1 MKIRIDNS
9 IQETLIIW
17 RWNNQIEISLFFNR
31 YNQSDHF
38 LCYCNIPCPLSWYVL
53 ELKDRFATF
62 MLLLLL
68 LLLLLLSS
76 LLLLLILLMMLTMV
90 FKETSVNVIKLDIEK
105 HFSPNPR
112 SSPFKVSFCNIFI
125 IYFYAVPLKFQY
137 LIKIISSQQL
147 HRKSL
152 KEILLRYTKYTKSK
166 IIPIYTIGPLRL
178 GCIPTF
184 ANKLSFEWCCLMKF
198 FVRSRIPL
206 VKGIKLSGTW
216 NACFLSWQFTSAFR
230 VYKRDLYF
238 YRLCWYEFS
247 CYYVSTKEAN
257 TVHRSLYHII
267 LNIALIYCFGF
278 ELKY

>member
-1 MKIRIDNS
+1 M
-9 IQETLIIW
+9 W

-76 LLLLLILLMMLTMV
+76 LLLLLILLMMLTIV

-125 IYFYAVPLKFQY
+125 IYFYAVLLKFRNS
-137 LIKIISSQQL
+137 IKIISSQTTSNWL
-147 HRKSL
+147 H
-152 KEILLRYTKYTKSK
+152 IYISK
-166 IIPIYTIGPLRL
+166 QT
-178 GCIPTF
+178 
-184 ANKLSFEWCCLMKF
+184 
-198 FVRSRIPL
+198 
-206 VKGIKLSGTW
+206 
-216 NACFLSWQFTSAFR
+216 
-230 VYKRDLYF
+230 
-238 YRLCWYEFS
+238 
-247 CYYVSTKEAN
+247 
-257 TVHRSLYHII
+257 
-267 LNIALIYCFGF
+267 
-278 ELKY
+278 